1 MLQSITVNTHSRT
14 PKYQQIY
21 NSIVAGIEN
30 KDIMPGDKLPSIR
43 EICDEF
49 DVAKRT
55 VEKAYDLLRDNGI
68 VDATKGKGYYINHTA
83 LGQNLKVFLLFNKL
97 STHKKIIYDAFV
109 EALGSRTAI
118 DFFVYNNDYRLF
130 KELIQ
135 SHNRH
140 YTHYVIIAHFKDSD
154 EKTYE
159 LLNTLPRHK
168 LILLDKLPD
177 GITGSY
183 GAVYQNFEK
192 DLYQTLTEALSLLG
206 KYATLNILFPFQH
219 YHPKAIL
226 TGFYKFC
233 HEYQFAAR
241 VISDIAQETI
251 RPQNAYINLV
261 EEDLVTLIKRIK
273 DTAWRIGEE
282 VGILSY
288 NETPLKELLLDGITV
303 MSTDFAGM
311 GRTAARLVQENSTEH
326 VENPFRLIVRKSL

>member
-1 MLQSITVNTHSRT
+1 MLQSITVNTYSRT

-30 KDIMPGDKLPSIR
+30 KDIVPGDKLPSIR

-55 VEKAYDLLRDNGI
+55 VEKAYDLLRENGI
-68 VDATKGKGYYINHTA
+68 IDATKGKGYYINHTS
-83 LGQNLKVFLLFNKL
+83 LGRNLKIFLLFNKL
-97 STHKKIIYDAFV
+97 STHKKMIYDAFV
-109 EALGSRTAI
+109 QALGSHTAI

-135 SHNRH
+135 KQNRN
-140 YTHYVIIAHFKDSD
+140 YTHYVIIAHFIDGD

-159 LLNTLPRHK
+159 ILNTLPKHK

-177 GITGSY
+177 GITGNY
-183 GAVYQNFEK
+183 GAVYQNFGK
-192 DLYQTLTEALSLLG
+192 DLYQTLTEALPLLN
-206 KYATLNILFPFQH
+206 KYATLNILFPFH
-219 YHPKAIL
+219 NYHPKAIL

-241 VISDIAQETI
+241 VVADIGQEAI
-251 RPQNAYINLV
+251 QPQNAYINLV
-261 EEDLVTLIKRIK
+261 EEDLVALIKRIK
-273 DTAWRIGEE
+273 DTAYTIGEE

-303 MSTDFAGM
+303 MSTDFAQM
-311 GRTAARLVQENSTEH
+311 GRTAARLVQENSIEH
-326 VENPFRLIVRKSL
+326 VENPFRIIVRKSL